1 MLAFCEIQCVPL
13 FKGNIFLITFILLKQ
28 IIISDIDYKLYEYDT
43 GVAVDSVFEIVPD
56 TSKKVASIGKR
67 HRKHHEKL

>member
-1 MLAFCEIQCVPL
+1 MKFLLFLYFTVLAFCEIQCVPL
-13 FKGNIFLITFILLKQ
+13 FK
-28 IIISDIDYKLYEYDT
+28 DIDYKLYEYDT